1 MENAKFEEYL
11 HTFSANMSPLV
22 CPATSRYRTCLY
34 PGPRYGR
41 ILNLVLKFRVITNL
55 VLNLIHTSTVE
66 RLLHVVPEYVQ
77 VPV

>member
-1 MENAKFEEYL
+1 MEKAKFEEYL

-22 CPATSRYRTCLY
+22 CPARYL
-34 PGPRYGR
+34 PVARYGR
-41 ILNLVLKFRVITNL
+41 ILVLKFRVITNL

>member
-22 CPATSRYRTCLY
+22 CPATA
-34 PGPRYGR
+34 RYGR
-41 ILNLVLKFRVITNL
+41 ILVLKFRVITNL